1 MRKRGKVAIT
11 VSADVLAEAERERK
25 QTGESRSAVFER
37 ALTMYFAE
45 RRAVEAAR
53 RYVDG
58 YRREPESAAEVRVAT
73 ALGLA
78 AFAAEPWDAKG

>member
-25 QTGESRSAVFER
+25 RTGESRSAVFER
-37 ALTMYFAE
+37 ALMMYFADQ
-45 RRAVEAAR
+45 RAVEAAR

-58 YRREPESAAEVRVAT
+58 YRRAPETAAEIRVVT
-73 ALGLA
+73 AA
-78 AFAAEPWDAKG
+78 AMSALAAEPWDAEG